1 MTYTVGLKLL
11 IDEGTSEAS
20 TIRTISTDHVDAY
33 KCYLRDFFGLGMAR
47 RLAVLGFVILICL
60 DSLVHL

>member
-33 KCYLRDFFGLGMAR
+33 KCYLRELFGLGMVNG
-47 RLAVLGFVILICL
+47 LAVLGLVLLIRL
-60 DSLVHL
+60 GSLVHH